1 MNVTSIPDTTPV
13 TDQDEAVRNMVDFL
27 SRTSHAL
34 ALGGFSDVLTPFQA
48 ECLDLTLWS
57 LVMALSTRP
66 GEALPEAEKLAALL
80 KDQNYPAVYD
90 YCLNINLWWGV

>member
-1 MNVTSIPDTTPV
+1 MNVTSIADTT
-13 TDQDEAVRNMVDFL
+13 QDEAVRNMVDFL

-80 KDQNYPAVYD
+80 TDKDYPAVYQF
-90 YCLNINLWWGV
+90 CLNINLWWGV